1 MMKMSLYKMKKLRDR
16 IQNQMNSKL
25 LLKMLLI
32 KLSRLIYKILQ
43 MTNPKV
49 QIVISKVLELKNK
62 GQIITMSLKI

>member
-1 MMKMSLYKMKKLRDR
+1 MKMSLYKMKKLRDR